1 MLAFG
6 CPGPQHRKPRR
17 RIAATHSVSMRATKL
32 HNAVIAA
39 VTSSALV
46 GNATAA
52 AKALT
57 ALVREHSA
65 TTGLQG
71 CAGFV
76 GLGASE

>member
-1 MLAFG
+1 
-6 CPGPQHRKPRR
+6 
-17 RIAATHSVSMRATKL
+17 MRATKL

-39 VTSSALV
+39 VSSSALV

-57 ALVREHSA
+57 ALAGEQSA

-76 GLGASE
+76 GLSASE

>member
-1 MLAFG
+1 
-6 CPGPQHRKPRR
+6 
-17 RIAATHSVSMRATKL
+17 MRATKL
-32 HNAVIAA
+32 HKVVIAA